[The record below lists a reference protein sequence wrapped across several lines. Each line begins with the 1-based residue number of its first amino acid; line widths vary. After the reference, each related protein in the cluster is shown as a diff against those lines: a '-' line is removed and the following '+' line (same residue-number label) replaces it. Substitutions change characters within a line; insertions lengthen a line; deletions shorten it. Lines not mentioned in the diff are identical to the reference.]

1 MLDSTFIFST
11 ADAADN
17 TYTRLSMRY
26 YVVSW
31 IIVIFVMTILVC
43 HVVLSN
49 IKKSKASSARFG
61 NLIRSTTTIGSD
73 RTGVSGSDK
82 ADRSDAHADKTK
94 RMQSSYRSSHHQRKS
109 SEKRSSRK
117 EKGASTRSKSSG
129 EKRSQR
135 SR

>member
-1 MLDSTFIFST
+1 MLDSMLIFST

-17 TYTRLSMRY
+17 TYTRKYRRY

-31 IIVIFVMTILVC
+31 IIVIFVMAILVC
-43 HVVLSN
+43 QVVLSN
-49 IKKSKASSARFG
+49 IKKSKASSARVG
-61 NLIRSTTTIGSD
+61 KLIWSTTIGSD

-82 ADRSDAHADKTK
+82 ADRSDTHADKTK
-94 RMQSSYRSSHHQRKS
+94 RVQSSYRSSHHQKKS

-117 EKGASTRSKSSG
+117 EKGAASRSKSSG

>member
-31 IIVIFVMTILVC
+31 IIVTFVMTILVC
-43 HVVLSN
+43 QVVLSN
-49 IKKSKASSARFG
+49 IKNSKASSARFG

-82 ADRSDAHADKTK
+82 ADRSGDKTK
-94 RMQSSYRSSHHQRKS
+94 RVQSSYRSSHHQKKS

-117 EKGASTRSKSSG
+117 EKGVASRSKSSG